1 MNKFLIWVMR
11 SLRSLLADVFTQ
23 VMALLMFV
31 FSGLAWFYFS
41 SVFAGIAVFV
51 AMFFFGL
58 YIFKKIEV
66 DGK

>member
-1 MNKFLIWVMR
+1 MWVMR
-11 SLRSLLADVFTQ
+11 SLRSLLADIFTQ
-23 VMALLMFV
+23 VMAFVMFI

-41 SVFAGIAVFV
+41 SVFAGVVVFI
-51 AMFFFGL
+51 AMFFIGL